1 MSSHVDD
8 AVFFDYERWS
18 VGLLIH
24 YAKPQMVKW
33 GLRTILVQMSMV
45 LCSIPSRTY

>member
-1 MSSHVDD
+1 MSSHIDE

-33 GLRTILVQMSMV
+33 ELRTILVQMSMA
-45 LCSIPSRTY
+45 LYSIPSRPY